1 MENKKSIWQ
10 RIDQN
15 TNDEIFEYGERYK
28 AFLDAAKTEREAVTE
43 IIRQAKEKNFIS
55 LEEALNKGINKND
68 KIYYNNK
75 NKSVVLMVVGDDLEE
90 GMNIVGSHLD
100 APRLDLKPS
109 PVYQDAEMA
118 FAKTHYYGG
127 IKKFQWPT
135 IELALHGYFIDKEGK
150 EVKVAIGEKDD
161 DPVFYINDILPHL
174 GQTQNEKKIG
184 EAIPAESLN
193 IVLGH
198 SSYGI
203 EEDDNPIKVS
213 VLNYLKENYNLD
225 EDDFAIGEFEVVP
238 AAKARDVGFDR
249 AMIAAH
255 GQDDRVCSYANL
267 EAILNTDN
275 PQLTAVGLF
284 VDKEEIGSV
293 GNTSMSAKFFEN
305 FLAEI
310 LASMDDYSD
319 IKVRRA
325 MARSHVLSADVTAA
339 FDPDHKYAYDELNS
353 ALVGH
358 GVTMSKYTGSRG
370 KGGSND
376 ANPEYIA
383 RIRDLFNSNDII
395 WQTGELGKVDQ
406 GGGGTIAY
414 ILAEYGAEVVDMG
427 TAMLSMHAPVEL
439 LSKAD
444 AYMTYKAYEAFLNK
458 FTNN

>member
-55 LEEALNKGINKND
+55 LEEALEKGISKND

-75 NKSVVLMVVGDDLEE
+75 NKSVILMVIGDDLEE

-109 PVYQDAEMA
+109 PVYQDSEMA

-305 FLAEI
+305 FVAEI
-310 LASMDDYSD
+310 LASMDNYSD

-339 FDPDHKYAYDELNS
+339 LDPDHKYAYDELNS
-353 ALVGH
+353 AIVGH

-458 FTNN
+458 FANK

>member
-1 MENKKSIWQ
+1 MKNKKSIWQ

-55 LEEALNKGINKND
+55 LEEALEKGISKND

-75 NKSVVLMVVGDDLEE
+75 NKSVILMVIGDDLEE

-203 EEDDNPIKVS
+203 EEDDSPIKVS
-213 VLNYLKENYNLD
+213 VFNYLKDNYNLD

-305 FLAEI
+305 FVAEI
-310 LASMDDYSD
+310 LASMDNYSD

-339 FDPDHKYAYDELNS
+339 LDPDHKYAYDELNS
-353 ALVGH
+353 AIVGH

-458 FTNN
+458 FANK

>member
-55 LEEALNKGINKND
+55 LEEALEKGISKND

-75 NKSVVLMVVGDDLEE
+75 NKSVILMVIGDDLEE

-305 FLAEI
+305 FVAEI
-310 LASMDDYSD
+310 LASMGNYSD

-339 FDPDHKYAYDELNS
+339 LDPDHKYAYDELNS
-353 ALVGH
+353 AIVGH

-458 FTNN
+458 FANK

>member
-1 MENKKSIWQ
+1 MKNKKSIWQ

-55 LEEALNKGINKND
+55 LEEALEKGISKND

-75 NKSVVLMVVGDDLEE
+75 NKSVILMVIGDDLEE

-305 FLAEI
+305 FVAEI
-310 LASMDDYSD
+310 LASMDNYSD

-339 FDPDHKYAYDELNS
+339 LDPDHKYAYDELNS
-353 ALVGH
+353 AIVGH

-458 FTNN
+458 FANK